1 MRTFHFGLSHK
12 SRGCLLLR
20 GRRSGSARVLNT
32 ALHAKWLIFL
42 YFSTSTSC
50 KSVLCEGMSAI
61 VRFSADLI
69 VYIPVKVSTDT
80 DIHLSAVIVTLLTS
94 PGLLFIQICWTAL
107 LAAVE
112 RLLLRLAKTAC
123 SDVVVTKSVSVLA

>member
-1 MRTFHFGLSHK
+1 
-12 SRGCLLLR
+12 
-20 GRRSGSARVLNT
+20 
-32 ALHAKWLIFL
+32 
-42 YFSTSTSC
+42 
-50 KSVLCEGMSAI
+50 MSAI